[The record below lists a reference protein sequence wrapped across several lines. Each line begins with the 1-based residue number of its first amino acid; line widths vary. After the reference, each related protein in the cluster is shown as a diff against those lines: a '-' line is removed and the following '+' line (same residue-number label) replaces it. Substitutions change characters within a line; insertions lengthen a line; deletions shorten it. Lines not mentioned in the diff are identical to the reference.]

1 MCRIWELVDG
11 ALVARD
17 QGAGE
22 MAGLRDGVAVRAA
35 GWNETEEATAPPV
48 EQREIEALGG
58 TQREAAAPPA
68 GQQESSAPVVLVAE
82 AARALED
89 PKAAGISLG
98 HAARSLLAQLP
109 HAELSLV
116 ERVGDA
122 AVGMVVAPAGEHLP
136 RAQGRFGFV
145 LEGARLVLLDDGRL
159 CTGFIEQLV
168 AEAVPAP
175 TPAAVLCAMIRLLL
189 REHPATLSLVREDF
203 ERFEEQ
209 ILEGRER
216 IDRGAMMA
224 DARRLLG
231 FDAFYQGLSDLTD
244 ALSEDEDVLVPVDR
258 ERFAALSRQL
268 DRLGTRLESLQD
280 YSLQVHSLYQESID
294 VRQNN
299 VMQWLTVVATIAL
312 PLTFIT
318 GWFGMNF
325 RTMLL
330 INVPWGYAVAAVLCI
345 AVVVA
350 EVVFFHRRGWLRFS
364 GSSSGNAK
372 KR

>member
-1 MCRIWELVDG
+1 MCCMWELVDG
-11 ALVARD
+11 ALVARGP
-17 QGAGE
+17 GAGNQD
-22 MAGLRDGVAVRAA
+22 AGAVAGVKD
-35 GWNETEEATAPPV
+35 
-48 EQREIEALGG
+48 GG
-58 TQREAAAPPA
+58 T
-68 GQQESSAPVVLVAE
+68 PVVLVTG
-82 AARALED
+82 AARALAD
-89 PKAAGISLG
+89 PDAAGMPLG

-122 AVGMVVAPAGEHLP
+122 VVGMVVAPAGERLP
-136 RAQGRFGFV
+136 RKQGRFGFV
-145 LEGARLVLLDDGRL
+145 LEGARLALLDDGQL
-159 CTGFIEQLV
+159 CAGLIDQLV

-175 TPAAVLCAMIRLLL
+175 TSAAVLCAMIRLLL

-231 FDAFYQGLSDLTD
+231 FDAFYQGLSDLAD
-244 ALSEDEDVLVPVDR
+244 ALSEDEGLLAPADR

-325 RTMLL
+325 HNMLL

-350 EVVFFHRRGWLRFS
+350 EVVFFHRRGWLRF
-364 GSSSGNAK
+364 GGHSSSDARK
-372 KR
+372 K

>member
-1 MCRIWELVDG
+1 MCRMWELVDG
-11 ALVARD
+11 SLVACE

-22 MAGLRDGVAVRAA
+22 VAGLRGGAAAPSARRCEAEKTAVPAA
-35 GWNETEEATAPPV
+35 
-48 EQREIEALGG
+48 EQREVEALGEARREAVAPFAG
-58 TQREAAAPPA
+58 QRESAAPT
-68 GQQESSAPVVLVAE
+68 VLVAE
-82 AARALED
+82 AARTLED
-89 PKAAGISLG
+89 PEAAGVPLD
-98 HAARSLLAQLP
+98 HAARGLLAQLP
-109 HAELSLV
+109 YAELSLV

-122 AVGMVVAPAGEHLP
+122 AVGMVVAPAGEHVP
-136 RAQGRFGFV
+136 REQGRFGFM
-145 LEGARLVLLDDGRL
+145 LERARLVLLDDGHL
-159 CTGFIEQLV
+159 CTGLIERLI
-168 AEAVPAP
+168 AEAAPLP

-189 REHPATLSLVREDF
+189 REHPSTLSLVREDF

-231 FDAFYQGLSDLTD
+231 FDAFYQGLSDLAD
-244 ALSEDEDVLVPVDR
+244 VLSEDGDLLAATDR
-258 ERFAALSRQL
+258 ARFAALSRQL

-330 INVPWGYAVAAVLCI
+330 INVSWGYAVAAVLCV

-350 EVVFFHRRGWLRFS
+350 EVAFFHRRGWLRF
-364 GSSSGNAK
+364 GGPSSGGSK